1 LEVLHFFAQKAMQYT
16 FKSIISQ
23 GRKHQPTLQSVI
35 KQINKPHAI
44 MFGALCKLLFK
55 KKWKENHSHLPDL
68 NDSEKEYYLRTSAR
82 VNKNLPKD
90 IQIKKAAEMA
100 ADDYSGDGIHF

>member
-1 LEVLHFFAQKAMQYT
+1 
-16 FKSIISQ
+16 
-23 GRKHQPTLQSVI
+23 
-35 KQINKPHAI
+35 
-44 MFGALCKLLFK
+44 MFGALSKLLFK
-55 KKWKENHSHLPDL
+55 KKWSQSHSHLPDL
-68 NDSEKEYYLRTSAR
+68 NDREMEYYLRTSAR

>member
-1 LEVLHFFAQKAMQYT
+1 
-16 FKSIISQ
+16 
-23 GRKHQPTLQSVI
+23 
-35 KQINKPHAI
+35 
-44 MFGALCKLLFK
+44 MFSALSKFLFK
-55 KKWKENHSHLPDL
+55 
-68 NDSEKEYYLRTSAR
+68 